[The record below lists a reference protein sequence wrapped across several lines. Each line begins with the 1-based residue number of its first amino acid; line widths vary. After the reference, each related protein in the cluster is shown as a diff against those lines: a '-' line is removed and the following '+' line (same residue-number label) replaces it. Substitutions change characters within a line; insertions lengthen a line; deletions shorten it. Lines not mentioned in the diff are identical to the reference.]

1 MGECKARFDASRFPL
16 FAFPAAPA
24 IAVFLLLQF
33 SGIILCSCIVVP
45 IVSAY
50 RPRADLNRDIL
61 VNGPGLKILST
72 QKESENEMTL
82 FVLFVCLATNFACR
96 CNEAQPPAISETPI
110 LLGAK
115 LPEISA
121 YDFASK
127 SPQTVK
133 LPKAL
138 REISGLTFTEDGRL
152 LCHNDESG
160 TVFEVNYQTGEI
172 VKRFYL
178 GRLLLR
184 GDFEGIAARQ
194 DTVFLVNSEG
204 VVHRFRE
211 AQDEQHVDYQR
222 FATKLSIANDVEGL
236 AYDSETESLL
246 LACKADPG
254 KGLGQTKAVYAFSL
268 KTRTLES
275 KPRFLLS
282 LQEILSQTG
291 RKEFN
296 PSAIERHPGTGH
308 FFVLASNG
316 LAIAEIDS
324 EGKLL
329 AVSTLPKSVHDQPE
343 GLAIAENGTLI
354 IANEGAKKSGTLV
367 IYPPQSN

>member
-1 MGECKARFDASRFPL
+1 MT
-16 FAFPAAPA
+16 
-24 IAVFLLLQF
+24 
-33 SGIILCSCIVVP
+33 IL
-45 IVSAY
+45 
-50 RPRADLNRDIL
+50 
-61 VNGPGLKILST
+61 
-72 QKESENEMTL
+72 
-82 FVLFVCLATNFACR
+82 VLFVCIATNFACR
-96 CNEAQPPAISETPI
+96 NNETQPPAISETPA
-110 LLGAK
+110 LTSEK

-121 YDFASK
+121 YDFSSK
-127 SPQTVK
+127 SPQTIK

-138 REISGLTFTEDGRL
+138 REISGLTFTDDGRL

-184 GDFEGIAARQ
+184 GDFEGIAARK
-194 DTVFLVNSEG
+194 DTVFLVTSAG
-204 VVHRFRE
+204 IVHRFRE
-211 AQDEQHVDYQR
+211 AQNEQHVDYQR

-236 AYDSETESLL
+236 VYDSDTESLL

-268 KTRTLES
+268 KTRTLKS

-316 LAIAEIDS
+316 LAIVELDR

-343 GLAIAENGTLI
+343 GLAIARDGTLI
-354 IANEGAKKSGTLV
+354 ISNEGPKKSGTLV
-367 IYPPQSN
+367 IYPPKSN

>member
-1 MGECKARFDASRFPL
+1 
-16 FAFPAAPA
+16 
-24 IAVFLLLQF
+24 
-33 SGIILCSCIVVP
+33 
-45 IVSAY
+45 
-50 RPRADLNRDIL
+50 
-61 VNGPGLKILST
+61 
-72 QKESENEMTL
+72 MTL
-82 FVLFVCLATNFACR
+82 FVLFVCLAANLVCQK
-96 CNEAQPPAISETPI
+96 NEAQPPAVSAAPM
-110 LLGAK
+110 LASAK
-115 LPEISA
+115 LPEITD
-121 YDFASK
+121 YDFSSK
-127 SPQTVK
+127 SPQIVK

-138 REISGLTFTEDGRL
+138 REVSGLTFTDDGRL

-160 TVFEVNYQTGEI
+160 TVFEVNYETGEI

-184 GDFEGIAARQ
+184 GDFEGIAARK
-194 DTVFLVNSEG
+194 DTIFLVTSEG

-222 FATKLSIANDVEGL
+222 FATKLSTANDVEGL
-236 AYDSETESLL
+236 AYDSDTESLL

-254 KGLGQTKAVYAFSL
+254 KGLGHTKAVYAFSL
-268 KTRTLES
+268 KTRALED

-316 LAIAEIDS
+316 LAVIEINRA
-324 EGKLL
+324 GKLL

-343 GLAIAENGTLI
+343 GLAIARDGTLV
-354 IANEGAKKSGTLV
+354 IANEGPKKSGTLV
-367 IYPPQSN
+367 IYPPQNN

>member
-1 MGECKARFDASRFPL
+1 
-16 FAFPAAPA
+16 
-24 IAVFLLLQF
+24 
-33 SGIILCSCIVVP
+33 
-45 IVSAY
+45 
-50 RPRADLNRDIL
+50 
-61 VNGPGLKILST
+61 
-72 QKESENEMTL
+72 MTL
-82 FVLFVCLATNFACR
+82 FVLIVCMAANFACR
-96 CNEAQPPAISETPI
+96 SNEAQPPAIPETAILTSE
-110 LLGAK
+110 K
-115 LPEISA
+115 LPEIAA
-121 YDFASK
+121 YEFTSK
-127 SPQTVK
+127 SPQILK

-138 REISGLTFTEDGRL
+138 REISGLTFTDDGRL

-194 DTVFLVNSEG
+194 DTIFLVSSDG

-236 AYDSETESLL
+236 AYDPGTESLL

-254 KGLGQTKAVYAFSL
+254 KGLGQTKAIYAFSL
-268 KTRTLES
+268 KTRVLES
-275 KPRFLLS
+275 SPRFLLS
-282 LQEILSQTG
+282 LPAILAQTG

-316 LAIAEIDS
+316 LAIAEIDRK
-324 EGKLL
+324 GKLL

-343 GLAIAENGTLI
+343 GLAIAQDGTLI
-354 IANEGAKKSGTLV
+354 IANESAKKSGTLV
-367 IYPPQSN
+367 IYRPKSN